1 MLQNRACCVPTRL
14 LVLSSLLFK
23 KSSASWKLF
32 TDMILIRDLGDVRT
46 KYHGLLPGAPQ
57 EVQTLVKP
65 TQLLLATRLG
75 YKVKL
80 GSSSSK
86 QFDSYYKDTV
96 RGGGSVSIF
105 GIPCSIGGSTSHST
119 ENTTHN
125 LNWNSTNQEF
135 TVDPTD
141 NAGFAT
147 IVGLI
152 GEKVKTGA

>member
-1 MLQNRACCVPTRL
+1 L
-14 LVLSSLLFK
+14 
-23 KSSASWKLF
+23 KLF
-32 TDMILIRDLGDVRT
+32 ADIFLNRDLGDVRT
-46 KYHGLLPGAPQ
+46 KYQGLLPGAPQ

-80 GSSSSK
+80 GSSSSE
-86 QFDSYYKDTV
+86 QFDSYYKDTI

-105 GIPCSIGGSTSHST
+105 GIPCSIGGGTSHST

>member
-1 MLQNRACCVPTRL
+1 
-14 LVLSSLLFK
+14 
-23 KSSASWKLF
+23 
-32 TDMILIRDLGDVRT
+32 
-46 KYHGLLPGAPQ
+46 LPGAPQ
-57 EVQTLVKP
+57 EVQTLIKL

-119 ENTTHN
+119 ENTTHSTENTTHN

-152 GEKVKTGA
+152 GEKVQTGA